1 MEAEKTS
8 LPDYDASGRVCKGM
22 VKSLLA
28 SVYLTTAGHPLNRS
42 ANYEL
47 ARDKAF
53 EVISGVPNQYPYTLF
68 DNYAYLHDREHKIQ
82 QELILQVQVEI
93 GTNDQGTSG
102 IAQLIIPEKCGI
114 SKFPDEYGALTVRDE
129 FVQSYEK
136 GDRRANLT
144 LGETNTFFFN
154 TYEKRWNSYFFQPDR
169 FI

>member
-1 MEAEKTS
+1 M
-8 LPDYDASGRVCKGM
+8 
-22 VKSLLA
+22 
-28 SVYLTTAGHPLNRS
+28 
-42 ANYEL
+42 
-47 ARDKAF
+47 
-53 EVISGVPNQYPYTLF
+53 
-68 DNYAYLHDREHKIQ
+68 HDREHKIQ

-154 TYEKRWNSYFFQPDR
+154 TYEKDNNFSIYIFVR
-169 FI
+169 FINSRLCKKKHRRNYNGAFNPGCLYF